1 MASVAELLLQQGRS
15 QGDAIRQRGD
25 IRARTYA
32 NLGGIAQQAIGD
44 YQQNREQENA
54 ERVKAER
61 EALRSK
67 PFEGGAIPLKGTD
80 LLQYGYTPEE
90 ASRYQT
96 MLESADKMARGEV
109 ADAKDKVG
117 SIALGMK
124 VLPAPIQAKA
134 YTMLRPLLVKAGV
147 AGENDLPQE
156 FTPELIDYALNA
168 TGHAP
173 ADLKPEKIET
183 RNADGSTKI
192 QFVTPKAGQE
202 FTSAPV
208 PKADEGA
215 YVVVPGPNGKPVRK
229 WVPKETL
236 ASTGVEEYQ
245 EPKTFAPKDERI
257 VQVMGPNGSPV
268 WVRESEAV
276 GKPAAQ
282 APRAVTGVERQALAF
297 YNRAKDAVDTLE
309 KADSSGLALE
319 EKMSKLGLMD
329 QQRLGYEGV
338 GSNYAKTPEMQQY
351 RQAQRAF
358 TEARLRKESGA
369 AIPADEFANDARTYF
384 VQPGDNAETI
394 KQKRESRAK
403 LLEGLGYSA
412 GKAYEEFYGE
422 PLKKNDRPADLV
434 FDPKTGQFK
443 KAGG

>member
-1 MASVAELLLQQGRS
+1 VASVAELLLQQGRS

-54 ERVKAER
+54 ARVKAER

-90 ASRYQT
+90 AGRYQT

-183 RNADGSTKI
+183 RDADGSTKI

-282 APRAVTGVERQALAF
+282 APRAVTGAERQALAF
-297 YNRAKDAVDTLE
+297 FNRANDAIQTITPLE
-309 KADSSGLALE
+309 AEVAKMGLAGQT
-319 EKMSKLGLMD
+319 KLQYAPNWMQSD
-329 QQRLGYEGV
+329 V
-338 GSNYAKTPEMQQY
+338 GQQY
-351 RQAQRAF
+351 RQSQRAF

-369 AIPADEFANDARTYF
+369 AIPVDEYENDAKTYF
-384 VQPGDNAETI
+384 AQPGDSQKTI
-394 KQKRESRAK
+394 QQKAAARAK
-403 LLEGLGYSA
+403 VLEGLGYSA
-412 GKAYEEFYGE
+412 GRAYDEFYGE
-422 PLKKNDRPADLV
+422 P
-434 FDPKTGQFK
+434 FK
-443 KAGG
+443 KMGGNAFDTGMNLNVAPPTRIRYDINGNVIK